1 MSILT
6 VNPLFT
12 MSVDLIVKC
21 GTGAVDWK
29 EETLLMSDSGKERTS
44 SRSALDVNGNFL
56 QSRCCSQMMDE
67 CSW

>member
-44 SRSALDVNGNFL
+44 SRSVVDVNGKI
-56 QSRCCSQMMDE
+56 
-67 CSW
+67 